1 MAIGMKASST
11 GSANDFKTGNRART
25 MITKV
30 KKIIRKY
37 GLDDKS
43 WAEAIS
49 SQYFYCALR
58 SNLN

>member
-30 KKIIRKY
+30 KKIILKY
-37 GLDDKS
+37 GLDD
-43 WAEAIS
+43 
-49 SQYFYCALR
+49 
-58 SNLN
+58 